1 MRDQSMQNCIFCKV
15 IAEASLSSKIWEDK
29 DFLAFLDVHPISR
42 GHMLLLPKKHVEY
55 VFDMPEKLYSGLFR
69 TARQLS
75 EPLQRATVA
84 KRIGVA
90 IEGFGVPHV
99 HVHLVPVN
107 KVNDLDPCRAS
118 EANQKDLANIAGQI
132 RGEVST
138 AFDI

>member
-1 MRDQSMQNCIFCKV
+1 
-15 IAEASLSSKIWEDK
+15 
-29 DFLAFLDVHPISR
+29 
-42 GHMLLLPKKHVEY
+42 MLLLPKKHVEY